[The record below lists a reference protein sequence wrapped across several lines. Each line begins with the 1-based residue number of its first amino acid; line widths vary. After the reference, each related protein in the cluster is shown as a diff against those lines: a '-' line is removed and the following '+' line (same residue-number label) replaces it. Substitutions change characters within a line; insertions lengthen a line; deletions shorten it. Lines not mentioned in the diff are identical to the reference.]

1 MGISAASVRKALK
14 GADYPATG
22 EELAD
27 LAEGN
32 GADQDLVDA
41 LRENVSDAES
51 PAEVIEAL
59 EDELGDDEDD

>member
-1 MGISAASVRKALK
+1 MGFSVTTVQKALK

-27 LAEGN
+27 LAETN

-41 LRENVSDAES
+41 LRENVSDADS
-51 PAEVIEAL
+51 PAEVMEAL
-59 EDELGDDEDD
+59 EDELGDDD

>member
-1 MGISAASVRKALK
+1 MGFSVTTVQKALK

-41 LRENVSDAES
+41 LREIGDAES
-51 PAEVIEAL
+51 PADVMAEMQ
-59 EDELGDDEDD
+59 DQLGDDED